1 MAAQRS
7 STACFIKAHVDTFG
21 DHLLTK
27 LQKLYAEALR
37 QATSNGFLEAF
48 VCTSKVMYL
57 SLICLVYRAIP
68 PEANQGTMFGKE
80 CISSAH
86 KALETHRQWMS
97 LVTELD
103 DDFLESY
110 VNMHVHPTCSG

>member
-1 MAAQRS
+1 VRYGS
-7 STACFIKAHVDTFG
+7 PKILYIKAHVDAFS

-37 QATSNGFLEAF
+37 QATGNGFLEAF
-48 VCTSKVMYL
+48 VCTGKVMYL

-68 PEANQGTMFGKE
+68 PEANSGTIFGKE

-110 VNMHVHPTCSG
+110 VNMHVHPPPSG